1 MPTPL
6 LGPHASG
13 ERIKAPATQIPE
25 VKSAAAASQQDQ
37 QHDHGIVAVEIDY
50 ALPSRIP
57 GGLVRP
63 HWYSSCGRQSNKILE
78 ITLTKRTSCRARSTS
93 PRTSWLVFERVDK
106 PLLSVKSSMAPC
118 RTIIVIDV
126 IGIWS
131 FFDRFQG
138 KGQEE
143 VSARESCGD
152 ECPIGRMHRHGSTDY
167 VSQSWQTTGAG
178 IGEAARSGPRPRHGI
193 IQSRFIPSL
202 FWGWSGAENAK
213 HSWLRRTQ
221 SHEMEDENAFG
232 HFDRAGASSLSFIF
246 HLSLAAIF
254 RGGDVISSKE
264 GPKRN
269 RNKPND
275 GPPNNRRFRTR
286 TIRQNEAIFRP
297 PGEPGPPGK
306 KGKKGKKGEP
316 GEPGPPV
323 SALDPKRSTTPATRK
338 ARFTPPPPY
347 HFPAYPALDRE
358 EEKEEE
364 EKEEEEKE
372 GRKAG
377 RRAFSSPFA
386 PPFLP
391 LFRINQ
397 EIPVILA
404 GTMEAFLCR
413 VAHTTITSNSNI
425 LNAAVTT
432 PGPIGLDG
440 PKGDAGRPGEK
451 GQKGEL
457 GSPGFDVFSA
467 VKPSNPAQPKT
478 THHSSTLDSSMQTV
492 ILTDLRSQIDKNTIE
507 RLKIVLFS
515 ARPTFCRLVAIWF
528 LPVVDVLLGTSG
540 ARA

>member
-178 IGEAARSGPRPRHGI
+178 IGEAARSGPRPRHVR
-193 IQSRFIPSL
+193 SPPTCL
-202 FWGWSGAENAK
+202 PV
-213 HSWLRRTQ
+213 L
-221 SHEMEDENAFG
+221 
-232 HFDRAGASSLSFIF
+232 L
-246 HLSLAAIF
+246 LLL
-254 RGGDVISSKE
+254 
-264 GPKRN
+264 
-269 RNKPND
+269 
-275 GPPNNRRFRTR
+275 PPN
-286 TIRQNEAIFRP
+286 
-297 PGEPGPPGK
+297 
-306 KGKKGKKGEP
+306 
-316 GEPGPPV
+316 
-323 SALDPKRSTTPATRK
+323 
-338 ARFTPPPPY
+338 
-347 HFPAYPALDRE
+347 
-358 EEKEEE
+358 
-364 EKEEEEKE
+364 
-372 GRKAG
+372 
-377 RRAFSSPFA
+377 
-386 PPFLP
+386 
-391 LFRINQ
+391 
-397 EIPVILA
+397 
-404 GTMEAFLCR
+404 
-413 VAHTTITSNSNI
+413 
-425 LNAAVTT
+425 
-432 PGPIGLDG
+432 
-440 PKGDAGRPGEK
+440 
-451 GQKGEL
+451 
-457 GSPGFDVFSA
+457 
-467 VKPSNPAQPKT
+467 
-478 THHSSTLDSSMQTV
+478 SSTINSVSHSCVHQ
-492 ILTDLRSQIDKNTIE
+492 
-507 RLKIVLFS
+507 
-515 ARPTFCRLVAIWF
+515 
-528 LPVVDVLLGTSG
+528 
-540 ARA
+540 